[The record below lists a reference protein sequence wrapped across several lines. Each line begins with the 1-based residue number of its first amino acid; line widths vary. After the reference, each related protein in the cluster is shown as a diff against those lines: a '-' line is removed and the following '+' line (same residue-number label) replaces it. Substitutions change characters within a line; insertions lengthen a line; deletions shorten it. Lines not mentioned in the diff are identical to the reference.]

1 MSVKRVSSLLLAA
14 TLALACGGDEKT
26 VETESGTFTVER
38 EGEGV
43 RISGEEEGVGTF
55 SGQFG
60 ENARIP
66 DGFPEDVP
74 VYPDARV
81 MGGMAAGGGG
91 MVTLQ
96 TEDDPEE
103 VVDFYREKLVEE
115 GWSLGPPMEL
125 MGQRVLPF
133 EKGDRNG
140 AVQIS
145 REESETTILLT
156 IGMGG

>member
-1 MSVKRVSSLLLAA
+1 MSIIRFSLVLLAA

-43 RISGEEEGVGTF
+43 RISGEEEGVGAF

-74 VYPDARV
+74 VYPDAKV

-96 TEDDPEE
+96 SEDDPDE

-115 GWSLGPPMEL
+115 GWSLGPPMDL

-140 AVQIS
+140 AVQVS

-156 IGMGG
+156 VGMGG